1 VKDCLS
7 LFEEILNDYILS
19 EENPHQAT
27 EDSPEDHN
35 ELLSQVA
42 EYENAFNA
50 WTTFASVFAASNQS
64 LEYRIRKHK
73 ETHDIII
80 RLLELLRQNLFFG
93 SSTQPFIIV
102 CSMVLIFSKSLAN
115 QHRTSLI
122 LDKTQL
128 CP

>member
-7 LFEEILNDYILS
+7 LFEEILNGYIS
-19 EENPHQAT
+19 SDENPQQAT
-27 EDSPEDHN
+27 QDSQDDRN

-42 EYENAFNA
+42 EYEDGFNA
-50 WTTFASVFAASNQS
+50 WTAFASVFAASDQS
-64 LEYRIRKHK
+64 LEYRIRNHK

-93 SSTQPFIIV
+93 SSTQTFIIV
-102 CSMVLIFSKSLAN
+102 YNMLLILSKSLAN

-122 LDKTQL
+122 LDKTQF